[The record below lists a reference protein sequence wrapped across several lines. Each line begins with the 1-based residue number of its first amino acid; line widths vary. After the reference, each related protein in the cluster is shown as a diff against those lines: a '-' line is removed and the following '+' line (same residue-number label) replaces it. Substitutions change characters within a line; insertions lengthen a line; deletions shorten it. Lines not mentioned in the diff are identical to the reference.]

1 MSKVLQKYDV
11 ATVQYEPSQF
21 NKDHNINSLLLLCEK
36 AAKKGAKL
44 IVTPEMGTTGYCF
57 LNREEISS
65 LVEKI
70 PGPTT
75 KKFQAIAKNLI
86 VLLLWACLRL
96 MMKLNY
102 IIMLPYLL
110 AQRV

>member
-1 MSKVLQKYDV
+1 MKKTLQKYEV

-21 NKDHNINSLLLLCEK
+21 KKDHNVDSLIHLCEE

-65 LVEKI
+65 LVETI

-75 KKFQAIAKNLI
+75 KKFQSIAKEFKI
-86 VLLLWACLRL
+86 QDFRVRVSGSDF
-96 MMKLNY
+96 
-102 IIMLPYLL
+102 L
-110 AQRV
+110 AN